1 MMDERIIIK
10 GNKSGLIAEI
20 NMHKFSDFTEMLD
33 LLIARL
39 SKGKRFYRKSTLTIN
54 TSLNL
59 INDKDIEH
67 LKKVLLEEIEIEDII
82 WQDDNVKENEK
93 EKEKKTFLGV
103 YEGKTKFLR
112 KTVRGGQSIRYNGNI
127 VIIGDINSGAEVT
140 AAGNIIVLGAIKGN
154 VSAGANGNTK
164 AIIAAFSLQPEI
176 LKISNIVT
184 LSPDDSEEP
193 EYPEVAKVK
202 DGAIIVEPYL
212 PNKYIY

>member
-20 NMHKFSDFTEMLD
+20 NMHKFSDFTEMLE
-33 LLIARL
+33 LLLARL
-39 SKGKRFYRKSTLTIN
+39 SKGKRFYRRSTLTIN

-59 INDKDIEH
+59 INDKDVEH
-67 LKKVLLEEIEIEDII
+67 LEKVLFDEIDIKDII
-82 WQDDNVKENEK
+82 WQDDNAKEKEK
-93 EKEKKTFLGV
+93 EKEKKTFSGV

>member
-20 NMHKFSDFTEMLD
+20 NMHKFSDFTEMLE
-33 LLIARL
+33 LLLSRL

-82 WQDDNVKENEK
+82 WQDDNVKEK
-93 EKEKKTFLGV
+93 EKEKKTFSGV

>member
-1 MMDERIIIK
+1 MDERIIIK

-20 NMHKFSDFTEMLD
+20 NMHKFSDFTEMLE
-33 LLIARL
+33 LLLSRL
-39 SKGKRFYRKSTLTIN
+39 SKGKRFYRRSTLTIN

-59 INDKDIEH
+59 INDKDVEH
-67 LKKVLLEEIEIEDII
+67 LEKVLFDEIDIKDII
-82 WQDDNVKENEK
+82 WQDDNSKEKEK
-93 EKEKKTFLGV
+93 EKEKKTFSGV

>member
-20 NMHKFSDFTEMLD
+20 NMHKFSDFAEMLD

-39 SKGKRFYRKSTLTIN
+39 SRGKRFYRKSTLTIN

-67 LKKVLLEEIEIEDII
+67 LKKVLFEEIEIEDII
-82 WQDDNVKENEK
+82 WQDDNAKEKEK
-93 EKEKKTFLGV
+93 EKEKKTFSGV

>member
-20 NMHKFSDFTEMLD
+20 NMYKFRDFTEKLE
-33 LLIARL
+33 LLLARL
-39 SKGKRFYRKSTLTIN
+39 SKGKRFYRRSTLTIN

-59 INDKDIEH
+59 INDKDVEH
-67 LKKVLLEEIEIEDII
+67 LEKVLFDEIDIKDII
-82 WQDDNVKENEK
+82 WQDDNAKEKEK
-93 EKEKKTFLGV
+93 EKEKKTFSGV

>member
-1 MMDERIIIK
+1 MDERIIIK

-20 NMHKFSDFTEMLD
+20 NMHKFSDFTEMLE
-33 LLIARL
+33 LLLSRL

-82 WQDDNVKENEK
+82 WQDDNVKEK
-93 EKEKKTFLGV
+93 EKEKKTFSGV

>member
-1 MMDERIIIK
+1 
-10 GNKSGLIAEI
+10 
-20 NMHKFSDFTEMLD
+20 MLE
-33 LLIARL
+33 LLLARL
-39 SKGKRFYRKSTLTIN
+39 SKGKRFYRRSTLTIN

-59 INDKDIEH
+59 INDKDVEH
-67 LKKVLLEEIEIEDII
+67 LEKVLFDEIDIKDII
-82 WQDDNVKENEK
+82 WQDDNAKEKEK
-93 EKEKKTFLGV
+93 EKEKKTFSGV

-212 PNKYIY
+212 PNEYIY

>member
-93 EKEKKTFLGV
+93 EKKTFSGV

-112 KTVRGGQSIRYNGNI
+112 KTVRGGQSIKYNGNI

>member
-10 GNKSGLIAEI
+10 GNKSGLIAGI
-20 NMHKFSDFTEMLD
+20 KMPKFSDFTEMLE
-33 LLIARL
+33 LLLARL
-39 SKGKRFYRKSTLTIN
+39 SKGKRFYRRSTLTIN

-59 INDKDIEH
+59 INDKDVEH
-67 LKKVLLEEIEIEDII
+67 LEKVLFDEIDIKDII
-82 WQDDNVKENEK
+82 WQDDNAKEKEK
-93 EKEKKTFLGV
+93 EKEKKTFSGV

>member
-1 MMDERIIIK
+1 
-10 GNKSGLIAEI
+10 
-20 NMHKFSDFTEMLD
+20 
-33 LLIARL
+33 
-39 SKGKRFYRKSTLTIN
+39 
-54 TSLNL
+54 
-59 INDKDIEH
+59 
-67 LKKVLLEEIEIEDII
+67 
-82 WQDDNVKENEK
+82 
-93 EKEKKTFLGV
+93 
-103 YEGKTKFLR
+103 
-112 KTVRGGQSIRYNGNI
+112 
-127 VIIGDINSGAEVT
+127 
-140 AAGNIIVLGAIKGN
+140 GN

>member
-20 NMHKFSDFTEMLD
+20 NMHKFSDFTEMLE
-33 LLIARL
+33 LLLARL
-39 SKGKRFYRKSTLTIN
+39 SKGKRFYRRSTLTIN

-59 INDKDIEH
+59 INDKDVEH
-67 LKKVLLEEIEIEDII
+67 LEKVLFDEIEIKDII
-82 WQDDNVKENEK
+82 WQDDNPKEEEK
-93 EKEKKTFLGV
+93 EKEKKTFSGV
-103 YEGKTKFLR
+103 YEGKTKFIR
-112 KTVRGGQSIRYNGNI
+112 KAVRGGQSIRYNGNI

-140 AAGNIIVLGAIKGN
+140 ATGNIIVLGAIKGN